1 MTKEKEE
8 AKQLEA
14 VLDETVNPPIM
25 DIPIHLD
32 EFFSTKTDLKEEV
45 KAGFRVYM
53 RGRSYQKSFAD
64 FEKELENYFKRDIN
78 K

>member
-1 MTKEKEE
+1 MSKEAEKEE
-8 AKQLEA
+8 VVQVE
-14 VLDETVNPPIM
+14 ETETQPIM

-32 EFFSTKTDLKEEV
+32 EFFSTKPDLKEEV